1 MLGTDVFSRVLTLVT
16 TLVELDL
23 ARARHALDGGGSQ
36 LAKALLATARNTLI
50 HPVVLPVL
58 IGMSLAYCGVQGAE
72 KVAVVLSVLKLVV
85 LPAVVLAIAY
95 RGFRLDG
102 LPIAMIAMM
111 AALPIGS
118 KALIFARRYRT
129 LETEVTA
136 SPVLSTLAFVVAAP
150 AWLPVLAVLY

>member
-58 IGMSLAYCGVQGAE
+58 IGMSLTYWGVQGAA

-85 LPAVVLAIAY
+85 LPAVVLAIAH

-102 LPIAMIAMM
+102 LPLAMVV
-111 AALPIGS
+111 LPIGS
-118 KALIFARRYRT
+118 NALSFAQRYRT
-129 LETEVTA
+129 LQAEVTPA
-136 SPVLSTLAFVVAAP
+136 PVLSTLAFVVAAP
-150 AWLPVLAVLY
+150 AWLAVLAVLY

>member
-58 IGMSLAYCGVQGAE
+58 IGMSLTYWGVQGAA
-72 KVAVVLSVLKLVV
+72 KMAVVLSVLKLVV
-85 LPAVVLAIAY
+85 LPAVVLAIAH

-102 LPIAMIAMM
+102 LPLAMVV
-111 AALPIGS
+111 LPIGS
-118 KALIFARRYRT
+118 NALSFAQRYRT
-129 LETEVTA
+129 LQAEVTPA
-136 SPVLSTLAFVVAAP
+136 PVLSTLAFVVAAP
-150 AWLPVLAVLY
+150 AWLAVLAVLY